1 MKKALKK
8 TSKFAQI
15 IKNHI
20 KENVKAY
27 IIVSTI
33 MLIGIILGVIFV
45 NSLSENQIKDIQ
57 NYLESFITSLKEN
70 KNINS
75 ANLLNKSLKN
85 NSILV
90 LIMWFMGSTVVG
102 IPIVIGVVTFRGF
115 CFGYTTSI
123 VVNILGAGKGT
134 LFLVTSVI
142 LQNLIFIPCVI
153 ALAVSGIKLYK
164 SIIKDKR
171 RENVKIEI
179 IRHTIF
185 SFILLLLLIISS
197 VIETYLSTNLLL
209 MCISYF

>member
-1 MKKALKK
+1 MKKTHKK

-20 KENVKAY
+20 RENLKAY
-27 IIVSTI
+27 IIVSII

-45 NSLSENQIKDIQ
+45 NNLGENQIKDIQ
-57 NYLESFITSLKEN
+57 NYLENFITSLKEN

-75 ANLLNKSLKN
+75 SNLLNKSLKN

-102 IPIVIGVVTFRGF
+102 IPIVIGIVAFRGF
-115 CFGYTTSI
+115 CFGYTTSVI
-123 VVNILGAGKGT
+123 VSILGTGKGT
-134 LFLVTSVI
+134 LFLATSVI
-142 LQNLIFIPCVI
+142 LQNLIFIPSVI

-164 SIIKDKR
+164 SILKDKR
-171 RENVKIEI
+171 RENIKIEI
-179 IRHTIF
+179 IRHTLF

-197 VIETYLSTNLLL
+197 IIETYLSTNLLL